1 MPVARSQ
8 AADGRFQLLLGAAL
22 LAGCAAPSR
31 IPPAPP
37 PPPTLKLD
45 PFYTRYLDAGGI
57 PIVSSR
63 WVPPEALVR
72 ARDIVNA
79 MLDHRPD
86 LRTQLVAEGTR
97 VAVMA
102 EDEGTLDLPEQRH
115 WKKPARNDPRLS
127 PCERKHYDTR
137 IGSLSDRAYWNA
149 RARGMGGTLTSVG
162 AENLLGIP
170 GTRYFG
176 QNVLV
181 HEFAHAILRAAAKR
195 DPSLYAEVERA
206 YRDALAAG
214 RWRGEYAAVSAEEY
228 WAIGTQL
235 WFETGVLVR
244 VDGRSILSAADLA
257 AYDPALYAALAKV
270 HGTRHRIE
278 ADAFHGHPARV
289 PPGPLLD
296 STAEVC

>member
-1 MPVARSQ
+1 MRLAV
-8 AADGRFQLLLGAAL
+8 AL
-22 LAGCAAPSR
+22 LALAACTPMAPR
-31 IPPAPP
+31 LAPAPP
-37 PPPTLKLD
+37 PPPALQLD
-45 PFYTRYLDAGGI
+45 SFYARYLDADGI

-63 WVPPEALVR
+63 WVPLEALIR

-79 MLDHRPD
+79 MLEYRPD
-86 LRTQLVAEGTR
+86 LRAQLVAEGTR

-102 EDEGTLDLPEQRH
+102 EDEGTLDLPEQRG
-115 WKKPARNDPRLS
+115 WKKPARDDPRLS
-127 PCERKHYDTR
+127 PCERKHYDAR
-137 IGSLSDRAYWNA
+137 IGSLSDRDYWNA

-162 AENLLGIP
+162 AENLLAIP

-181 HEFAHAILRAAAKR
+181 HEFAHAILRAAAKA
-195 DPSLYAEVERA
+195 DPQLFGNVERA

-257 AYDPALYAALAKV
+257 AYDPALHAALGRVYGA
-270 HGTRHRIE
+270 RHRIA
-278 ADAFHGHPARV
+278 ADAFHRHPARV
-289 PPGPLLD
+289 PAGPLPAN
-296 STAEVC
+296 TAETC